1 MKCPRCNKEISEE
14 VVECPNCHI
23 VVAQY
28 LKRQKEKSDGLS
40 PAPVEEKKKES
51 SIWIFVVMLAMF
63 AAYLIQ
69 RHNEHKPRRRPVVV
83 AAPAAPAPSSDAP
96 ETPGAP

>member
-1 MKCPRCNKEISEE
+1 VKCPRCHKDISEE
-14 VVECPNCHI
+14 VVECPHCHI

-28 LKRQKEKSDGLS
+28 RKRQGEKSDGLS
-40 PAPVEEKKKES
+40 PAPVEEQKKES
-51 SIWIFVVMLAMF
+51 SIWLFVVMLAMF

-69 RHNEHKPRRRPVVV
+69 RSHEHKPRPRPVVV

-96 ETPGAP
+96 ETPEAP